1 MLKITKNPRSTG
13 SNEGS
18 QICGLGISTGLDNRG
33 EVRKVEATSD
43 WEGKWEGKPRKRKCR
58 DVGHG
63 QQFKRFGGKDR
74 VEKKKIHSRNGPR
87 HPWLLSSL
95 GLALCLF
102 DSQVEFFFF
111 PSCLLATYLTSLLEL
126 NIHESQRSEYFMSF
140 TLFNL
145 KLHPTILLWSWGLPF
160 VSNTFGNGPSHD
172 DHCEKKWFWT

>member
-18 QICGLGISTGLDNRG
+18 QICGLGISTGLDNRV

-63 QQFKRFGGKDR
+63 QQFKRYGGKDR

-111 PSCLLATYLTSLLEL
+111 PQLPSCHLSDKFVGTEHTWITEVRIFYLL
-126 NIHESQRSEYFMSF
+126 HSF
-140 TLFNL
+140 QL
-145 KLHPTILLWSWGLPF
+145 KASPQNSSVILRIAF
-160 VSNTFGNGPSHD
+160 CF
-172 DHCEKKWFWT
+172 